1 MADSSMIPTF
11 LLTRKIKEYCSV
23 ALGGDGGD
31 ELFGGYNHYS
41 KLLMMDSIIS
51 KIPFFLRKKLS
62 NFSEKHIPLGFLGT
76 NIRTYLMLL
85 STDFNKHIPQSQ
97 NLFDRFSINKLLKS
111 HPTFFYEKYEHKK
124 NIQFISNQL
133 INLDFILN
141 YLPDDIL
148 VKVDRASMLNSLEIR
163 APLLDYRVIEFAF
176 GKIPSHLKVSKS
188 EKKIFLK
195 EIAKRILPKEFD
207 FKRKQG
213 FSIPLN
219 SWLIKGKFRDLFWS
233 VLTDE
238 SCFFEKNYVLNLLKD
253 QDNGRDNSER
263 LFSLVLFELWRNEY
277 KIDATLS

>member
-1 MADSSMIPTF
+1 
-11 LLTRKIKEYCSV
+11 
-23 ALGGDGGD
+23 
-31 ELFGGYNHYS
+31 
-41 KLLMMDSIIS
+41 
-51 KIPFFLRKKLS
+51 
-62 NFSEKHIPLGFLGT
+62 
-76 NIRTYLMLL
+76 
-85 STDFNKHIPQSQ
+85 
-97 NLFDRFSINKLLKS
+97 
-111 HPTFFYEKYEHKK
+111 
-124 NIQFISNQL
+124 
-133 INLDFILN
+133 
-141 YLPDDIL
+141 
-148 VKVDRASMLNSLEIR
+148 MLNSLEIR

-219 SWLIKGKFRDLFWS
+219 SWLINGNFRDLFWS

-238 SCFFEKNYVLNLLKD
+238 SCFFEKKYVLNLLKD

-277 KIDATLS
+277 KIDVTLS